1 MTVSDFY
8 EVYTIDLI
16 DKLKVFKANA
26 LLQVTS
32 KNDTGNILF
41 NNGKITHVN
50 TKSGKNGSN
59 AFDEI
64 LNWNDYSLKKISLKN
79 NNFIPQ
85 LSFQIHFI
93 DNKNDIESFTLD
105 INNSIQDICDNGI
118 KKFEDILAIF
128 IFDFNSKKILG
139 EKLRIN
145 DSSNELHKLYLNHI
159 ISITEKKKDF
169 SLEKIIEKDSLK
181 EFEIDSDLNKLN
193 NESYSNSD
201 LLCVCKPIKNNT
213 YISVISDPNKK
224 LAFVL
229 KEIRSLHSE
238 VIEIDF

>member
-26 LLQVTS
+26 LLQVIS

-41 NNGKITHVN
+41 DNGQITHVN
-50 TKSGKNGSN
+50 TKSGKNGSK

-79 NNFIPQ
+79 NNSIPQ

-93 DNKNDIESFTLD
+93 DSKNDVESFTVD
-105 INNSIQDICDNGI
+105 TNTKIQKICDNGI
-118 KKFEDILAIF
+118 DKFEDILAIF
-128 IFDFNSKKILG
+128 IFDFNNKKIIG

-159 ISITEKKKDF
+159 ISITEKKKSF
-169 SLEKIIEKDSLK
+169 NLEKIIEKDSLK
-181 EFEIDSDLNKLN
+181 EFEIDLNTLN

-201 LLCVCKPIKNNT
+201 LLCVCKPIRNNT